1 MDLEGSSGRCSC
13 SFTVSGE
20 TCWHDVLGCGHLEPN
35 TRKNG
40 FAGSCAVKPG
50 MAVGGGGVS
59 ALSPSTSLAVATL
72 VSPGQTALDDPHCG
86 SRTNLTSHNLLSGS
100 SSQHPPLDPN
110 PGGCS
115 SLFEHG
121 SPSSQFVVVSSPRV
135 PFPQWCYLATK
146 CWCEVLMSAPFLDN
160 PTAPGWFTGRR
171 NEENPQTKV
180 ASYPGQEDEWI
191 SQVPSNVEFHNWII
205 ACDCI
210 VILGICKGLVP
221 GAPWVSKSMDSSP
234 YITTSYSWP
243 PISTG
248 STSTDRGPT
257 ALLWTLAIFP
267 TVQRK

>member
-72 VSPGQTALDDPHCG
+72 VSPGQTAWWPTLRQQDK
-86 SRTNLTSHNLLSGS
+86 SHIP
-100 SSQHPPLDPN
+100 QPPQQLQFPASPPWPN
-110 PGGCS
+110 PGDALLC
-115 SLFEHG
+115 FEHG

-146 CWCEVLMSAPFLDN
+146 CWCGVDVCPFLDN
-160 PTAPGWFTGRR
+160 PTAPGWFTG
-171 NEENPQTKV
+171 EEKW
-180 ASYPGQEDEWI
+180 GE
-191 SQVPSNVEFHNWII
+191 
-205 ACDCI
+205 
-210 VILGICKGLVP
+210 
-221 GAPWVSKSMDSSP
+221 
-234 YITTSYSWP
+234 
-243 PISTG
+243 STN
-248 STSTDRGPT
+248 
-257 ALLWTLAIFP
+257 
-267 TVQRK
+267 